1 MIKLENLNFCYDK
14 YSPFKKEIFVNVNYN
29 IIGQKVLLTA
39 SSGSGKST
47 LFNILLGEYKG
58 YKTKQD
64 IKILLQ
70 SIDIQL
76 LTNSVYEEINLGY
89 KLKFKK
95 DIAKEEVQ
103 NYLNVFMLNKKLG
116 DNPNLFSGGEKKI
129 LLIICLIVSKPDI
142 LIMDEPYVSL
152 DEAHIN
158 VLNNYLKTTDINF
171 LMSSHN
177 IYEDIFDQKITIENN
192 QLVGIDE

>member
-29 IIGQKVLLTA
+29 INGQKVLLTA
-39 SSGSGKST
+39 LSGSGKST

-70 SIDIQL
+70 SIDIQI
-76 LTNSVYEEINLGY
+76 LTNTVYEEINLGY

-95 DIAKEEVQ
+95 DITKEEAQ
-103 NYLNVFMLNKKLG
+103 NYLNTFKLNKKLD
-116 DNPNLFSGGEKKI
+116 DNPSLFSGGEKKI

-142 LIMDEPYVSL
+142 LILDEPYVSL
-152 DEAHIN
+152 DELHIK
-158 VLNNYLKTTDINF
+158 VLNDYLKITDINF
-171 LMSSHN
+171 LMSTHN
-177 IYEDIFDQKITIENN
+177 IYEDIFDQKITIVNK